1 MNNVLELVIAIA
13 IVILNIVG
21 IVWLGIKL
29 GHFILVP
36 VGYIIILVIV
46 GSLNETACLILGII
60 VASVTFISVI
70 CSVVALIVEAVGEKK
85 QQKEQIQKNNQLL
98 DAVNRKDC
106 QTAQKVIENGAN
118 VNFIG
123 YINSKNRSMLQIAVE
138 NGDKDMVLLL
148 IEKGTD
154 INLVN
159 DGKTPLDFAED
170 DEIITILK
178 EQGAKTKSELEKAKI
193 EQDRLNSDFVSAVR
207 CLDRER
213 VKDLL
218 PKITNINGII
228 PDELVTE
235 VSILGHGSVTEN
247 LTPFL
252 YAVLGND
259 IEIVK
264 LLAENGAD
272 INASD
277 SHNRNAVIYAV
288 FSQNIEM
295 IDFLASKGID
305 VNAKSFNEADSSVTA
320 LMVATFHGNIEIV
333 EALIRNGADVN
344 AKTGNGATALFA
356 ARHKGYRDIEI
367 LLKKSGAWR

>member
-13 IVILNIVG
+13 IVVLNIVG

-138 NGDKDMVLLL
+138 NGDKDMVSLL

-178 EQGAKTKSELEKAKI
+178 EQGAKTKSELDEAARKEAENEVAKMKW
-193 EQDRLNSDFVSAVR
+193 QRMLNENLIIAIQNHQT
-207 CLDRER
+207 ET
-213 VKDLL
+213 VKDLIL
-218 PKITNINGII
+218 AGADVNCSTSDTQFIGSQVYASLIGFSPLMYAIEAN
-228 PDELVTE
+228 DMEL
-235 VSILGHGSVTEN
+235 I
-247 LTPFL
+247 
-252 YAVLGND
+252 
-259 IEIVK
+259 K
-264 LLAENGAD
+264 LLLENGAD
-272 INASD
+272 AWKKVDRMTGTVNA
-277 SHNRNAVIYAV
+277 
-288 FSQNIEM
+288 
-295 IDFLASKGID
+295 IDFARYTVQNETLARFLEYS
-305 VNAKSFNEADSSVTA
+305 
-320 LMVATFHGNIEIV
+320 
-333 EALIRNGADVN
+333 
-344 AKTGNGATALFA
+344 
-356 ARHKGYRDIEI
+356 
-367 LLKKSGAWR
+367 